1 MAKTL
6 QASLIPGF
14 GKSLPI
20 LENVGGDND
29 FAGIKKKSYLSILMT
44 NDKITI

>member
-29 FAGIKKKSYLSILMT
+29 FAGIKKKKLSFYS
-44 NDKITI
+44 NDK